1 MPSLQR
7 TTRMVFT
14 ALCVA
19 ILSLSAASCT
29 SFSPNSAHANA
40 GFDNLLESV
49 VKIDV
54 WERSQEN
61 GGNHIVRSVGSG
73 VIMKDDGTILT
84 NAHVVNSYAFKI
96 IVTLPNLERVRAHF
110 IGWDHWTDLALIK
123 LDEEDLKA
131 RSLKFKTAQF
141 GDSDKLKAGNVVYAV
156 GTPHGFARTVTRGI
170 VSNTSR
176 FFEGTILDSGYET
189 GNFNT
194 WIQTDAAINPGNSG
208 GPLVTPDGKVVG
220 INTRAYTNSNN
231 LGFSVPSNVAKKIM
245 EGLSKDKTIV
255 RSYIGISPAPLQD
268 MEKFFDVDMNKGM
281 LVRNVDKGS
290 PAANAGIL
298 PGDIVLSINGTDV
311 DGRFPEQL
319 PAIMNMLSEIEIG
332 KQIELL
338 ISRNSK
344 VFTKKLTCEK
354 LESRVGLEYTLD
366 KWGVGMRE
374 ITKVFAREAK
384 IDADS
389 NLMVIGVRDGYPFG
403 MAKIERGDIITA
415 INRKKISNTQ
425 ELKSAYEEY
434 LKNPKKTLVEV
445 NRDGVISFHMLPELK
460 N

>member
-1 MPSLQR
+1 MPPATKFIR
-7 TTRMVFT
+7 
-14 ALCVA
+14 ALFA
-19 ILSLSAASCT
+19 IAISISSISCST
-29 SFSPNSAHANA
+29 FVEEQPSGNA
-40 GFDNLLESV
+40 EFENLLESV

-73 VIMKDDGTILT
+73 VIMSKDGTILT

-96 IVTLPNLERVRAHF
+96 MVTLPNLERVKASF
-110 IGWDHWTDLALIK
+110 VGWDHWTDLALIK
-123 LDEEDLKA
+123 LDEDELKA
-131 RSLKFKTAQF
+131 RSLKFKTARF
-141 GDSDKLKAGNVVYAV
+141 GDSSTLKAGDIVYAV

-208 GPLVTPDGKVVG
+208 GPLVTPDGKVIG
-220 INTRAYTNSNN
+220 INTRAYSNSNN
-231 LGFSVPSNVAKKIM
+231 LGFSVPSNVAEKIM
-245 EGLSKDKTIV
+245 LGLINDKAIT

-268 MEKFFDVDMNKGM
+268 MEKFFDVDMNRGM

-319 PAIMNMLSEIEIG
+319 PAIMNMLAEMKIGSEV
-332 KQIELL
+332 ELSIL
-338 ISRNSK
+338 RNSK
-344 VFTKKLTCEK
+344 IFSKKLVCEK

-384 IDADS
+384 IGTDS

-415 INRKKISNTQ
+415 INRKKISNTK

-434 LKNPKKTLVEV
+434 VKNPKKTLVEV
-445 NRDGVISFHMLPELK
+445 SRDGVISFHMLPELK